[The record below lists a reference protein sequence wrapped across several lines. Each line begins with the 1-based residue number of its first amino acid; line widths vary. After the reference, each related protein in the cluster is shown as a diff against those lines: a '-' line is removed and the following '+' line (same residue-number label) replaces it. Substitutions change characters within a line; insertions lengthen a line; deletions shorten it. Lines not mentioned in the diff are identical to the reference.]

1 MTRATEGEQT
11 ERLSAEAR
19 RGENEEEEE
28 EEPQQ
33 QPPPPGTSNKTEGT
47 LKAEEKCSF
56 SQSPTPHVLTVDAAW
71 SWKQPTVTKRPLAVP
86 ECAPLHRCLR
96 RRRREEEGGREGGK
110 WHKQALYSVASRW
123 QYDYK
128 ENNGGHIH

>member
-1 MTRATEGEQT
+1 MFL
-11 ERLSAEAR
+11 LSEPDSSRPHSRRSLELEAAD
-19 RGENEEEEE
+19 GDKE
-28 EEPQQ
+28 
-33 QPPPPGTSNKTEGT
+33 T
-47 LKAEEKCSF
+47 
-56 SQSPTPHVLTVDAAW
+56 
-71 SWKQPTVTKRPLAVP
+71 LAVP

-96 RRRREEEGGREGGK
+96 RRRKEGGREEGK